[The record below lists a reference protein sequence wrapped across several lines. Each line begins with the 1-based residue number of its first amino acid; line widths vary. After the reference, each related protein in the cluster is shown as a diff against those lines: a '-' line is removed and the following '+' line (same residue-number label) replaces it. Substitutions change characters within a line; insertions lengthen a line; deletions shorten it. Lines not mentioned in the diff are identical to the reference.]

1 MLQGDGRRYAMASLA
16 LQGSLTMITYLGPNI
31 VAESV
36 KNLSKSFRWWS
47 NLGLCSWWTL
57 QAAGVPFS
65 AYARSLLEL
74 WLLQILFRLGVL
86 GAFRTWFWLFMSW
99 CWPFLN
105 DLPSILSLQVS
116 TYSSYSSSTW
126 HSTSKIMLFS
136 WCCWYVLRLFTLP
149 LSLGYAS

>member
-1 MLQGDGRRYAMASLA
+1 MASLA

-74 WLLQILFRLGVL
+74 WLLQILCRLGVL
-86 GAFRTWFWLFMSW
+86 GAFRT
-99 CWPFLN
+99 
-105 DLPSILSLQVS
+105 
-116 TYSSYSSSTW
+116 
-126 HSTSKIMLFS
+126 
-136 WCCWYVLRLFTLP
+136 
-149 LSLGYAS
+149 